1 MVANEGELL
10 ATIQSWSFFISL
22 LMSTGDCIVCTEES
36 VVLVKSCCDHEAL
49 VCQIC
54 LTKVTCC
61 PVCRGELTSARKPAK
76 RSRREADLDNEFAAI
91 ELELSFVMED
101 LEATRRR
108 LHEALEIG
116 LMYSSDR
123 LLEEV
128 EQLEETKEELMERL
142 ERADEA
148 RSVRPRR
155 IASV

>member
-1 MVANEGELL
+1 M
-10 ATIQSWSFFISL
+10 
-22 LMSTGDCIVCTEES
+22 
-36 VVLVKSCCDHEAL
+36 
-49 VCQIC
+49 
-54 LTKVTCC
+54 
-61 PVCRGELTSARKPAK
+61 
-76 RSRREADLDNEFAAI
+76 DNEFAAI

-108 LHEALEIG
+108 LHEALEMG

-155 IASV
+155 IALV

>member
-1 MVANEGELL
+1 
-10 ATIQSWSFFISL
+10 
-22 LMSTGDCIVCTEES
+22 MSTGDCIVCTEES

-61 PVCRGELTSARKPAK
+61 PVCRGVLPSGKKPTK
-76 RSRREADLDNEFAAI
+76 RSRWEAELDNEYAAV
-91 ELELSFVMED
+91 EVELSFVMED

-108 LHEALEIG
+108 LHEAIESG

-123 LLEEV
+123 LLEEI
-128 EQLEETKEELMERL
+128 EELEETKTEVLERL
-142 ERADEA
+142 ERTDEA

-155 IASV
+155 YASV